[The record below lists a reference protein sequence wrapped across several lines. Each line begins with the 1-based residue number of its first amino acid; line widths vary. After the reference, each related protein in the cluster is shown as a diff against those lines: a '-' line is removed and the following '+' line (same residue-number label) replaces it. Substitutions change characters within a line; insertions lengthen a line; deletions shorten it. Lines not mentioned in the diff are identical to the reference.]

1 MTQTMRAVVYQR
13 TGLFTLEERPVPR
26 IQTPTDAI
34 VRVTLASICS
44 SDLHIKGGFVPKAV
58 PGTIVG
64 HEFVGVVEEIG
75 AQVRTV
81 KPGDR
86 VAVNVE
92 TFCGHCFFCQRGFV
106 NNCTDP
112 SGGWALGCRIDGGQ
126 AEYVRVPYADQG
138 LCPIPEGVTDRQAL
152 FVGDILATGFWGAR
166 IAEIGPEDTVLIL
179 GAGPTGLCT
188 LQCVLLRTP
197 RRVLAVEP
205 DPARRA
211 LALAQGWADQAVE
224 PGPRA
229 AELLA
234 RWTDGRGADVVLEA
248 AGGRDTFQTAWQLA
262 RPNGT
267 VVVVAMYEE
276 PQLLPL
282 PDMYGKNLTFKTG
295 GVDACHC
302 GEILEL
308 IAAGRLNAEPL
319 ITHTY
324 PLDQVMEAYELF
336 EQKGDGVLKIAVQP

>member
-1 MTQTMRAVVYQR
+1 MKENMRAVVYR
-13 TGLFTLEERPVPR
+13 EKGVFALEERPVPK
-26 IQTPTDAI
+26 IQDPTDAV

-44 SDLHIKGGFVPKAV
+44 SDLHIKGGFVPRAV

-64 HEFVGVVEEIG
+64 HEFVGVVEAVGE
-75 AQVRTV
+75 QVASV
-81 KPGDR
+81 QPGDR

-92 TFCGHCFFCQRGFV
+92 TFCGCCFFCQRGFV

-126 AEYVRVPYADQG
+126 AEYVRVPYADNG
-138 LCPIPEGVTDRQAL
+138 LTKIPDSVTDRQAL
-152 FVGDILATGFWGAR
+152 FTGDILSTGYWAAQISR
-166 IAEIGPEDTVLIL
+166 I
-179 GAGPTGLCT
+179 
-188 LQCVLLRTP
+188 Q
-197 RRVLAVEP
+197 
-205 DPARRA
+205 
-211 LALAQGWADQAVE
+211 E
-224 PGPRA
+224 PGPHA
-229 AELLA
+229 AEVL
-234 RWTDGRGADVVLEA
+234 RSWTDGRGADVVLEA

-262 RPNGT
+262 RPNAT
-267 VVVVAMYEE
+267 VTVVAMYEE
-276 PQLLPL
+276 PQVLPL

-308 IAAGRLNAEPL
+308 IAAGKLNAEPL

-324 PLDQVMEAYELF
+324 PLERVMEAYDLF

>member
-1 MTQTMRAVVYQR
+1 MLAYTYV
-13 TGLFTLEERPVPR
+13 ERGKFELQEKQKPALQDDR
-26 IQTPTDAI
+26 DAI
-34 VRVTLASICS
+34 IRVTLASICT
-44 SDLHIKGGFVPKAV
+44 SDLHIKHGSVPRAV
-58 PGTIVG
+58 PGVTVG
-64 HEFVGVVEEIG
+64 HEMVGVVEAVG
-75 AQVRTV
+75 PAVAAV

-92 TFCGHCFFCQRGFV
+92 TFCGECFFCKHGYV

-112 SGGWALGCRIDGGQ
+112 NGGWALGCRIDGGQ
-126 AEYVRVPYADQG
+126 AEYVRVPYADNG
-138 LCPIPEGVTDRQAL
+138 LTKIPDSVTDRQAL
-152 FVGDILATGFWGAR
+152 FTGDILSTGYWAAQISQIQPG
-166 IAEIGPEDTVLIL
+166 DTVLVL

-188 LQCVLLRTP
+188 MMCARLYRP
-197 RRVLAVEP
+197 AHILAVEP

-211 LALAQGWADQAVE
+211 LALAQGWADEAVE

-229 AELLA
+229 AEVLKS
-234 RWTDGRGADVVLEA
+234 WTDGRGADVVLEA

-262 RPNGT
+262 RPNAT
-267 VVVVAMYEE
+267 VTVVAMYEE
-276 PQLLPL
+276 PQVLPL

-302 GEILEL
+302 GEILER
-308 IAAGRLNAEPL
+308 IAAGKLNAEPL

-324 PLDQVMEAYELF
+324 PLERVMEAYDLF